1 MALRADDEEAAEFR
15 HALTELDIRTAACHV
30 RRDRHG
36 ALLAGARD
44 DLCFLLV
51 ELGVEHVVRD
61 AILPEDG
68 AEFLRLRDGGRADE
82 DRLPLRVQRGDG
94 TAYGLV
100 LRALRLEDEVRV
112 ILADDRLV
120 RRHDDNRQ
128 VVDLEEL
135 VLLRLG
141 RARHACELVVHAEVV
156 LEGDGRERLALALDL
171 HALLCLDGLMQA
183 VRVAAAFHEAAR
195 ELIDDDDLAVAH
207 DVVAVAL
214 HQRLGAQGSRKAVR
228 ELDVL
233 RCVEVVDAEDLLD
246 LRNGV
251 VGRRDRLLLLVDRV
265 VDAFLEARDGLGH
278 DGIHVRRFGARARD
292 DERRA
297 RLIDEDGVDLI
308 DDGIVELALDHLLRI
323 DDHVV
328 AQVVEAELVVRAEGD
343 IAAVRELALREVHVV
358 HDEADRQSEVA
369 VEAAHVLAVAA
380 GQVVVDRDHVDTLA
394 RQGVEVD
401 RQRRDERLA
410 FARAHLCDPA
420 LMQAHAADELHIEMA
435 HAEHAARALADD
447 SKGFGQDIVKRLTIR
462 EALTELV
469 RVSRQLV
476 VCQSLHLRLQRI
488 DLLDHL
494 AIAGNLFIVIVT

>member
-15 HALTELDIRTAACHV
+15 HTLAELDIRTAACHV

-36 ALLAGARD
+36 ALLAGACN
-44 DLCFLLV
+44 DLGFLLV
-51 ELGVEHVVRD
+51 EFRVEHVVRD
-61 AILPEDG
+61 AVLLEDG
-68 AEFLRLRDGGRADE
+68 AELFRLRDRRRADE

-94 TAYGLV
+94 ASYSFV

-112 ILADDRLV
+112 VLADDRLV
-120 RRHDDNRQ
+120 RRHDDDRQ
-128 VVDLEEL
+128 IVDLEEL
-135 VLLRLG
+135 VFLRLS
-141 RARHACELVVHAEVV
+141 RARHAAELVVHAEVV
-156 LEGDGRERLALALDL
+156 LECDRRERLALALDL
-171 HALLCLDGLMQA
+171 HTFLRLNGLVQA
-183 VRVAAAFHEAAR
+183 VRVAAALHEAAR
-195 ELIDDDDLAVAH
+195 EFIDDDDLAVAH

-214 HQRLGAQGSRKAVR
+214 HQGLGAQRCREAMR

-233 RCVEVVDAEDLLD
+233 RRVEVVDAEDLLD
-246 LRNGV
+246 LRDRV
-251 VGRRDRLLLLVDRV
+251 IGRRDRLLLLVDRV
-265 VDAFLEARDGLGH
+265 VDAFLEAGDSLGH
-278 DGIHVRRFGARARD
+278 DGIHVRRLGARARD
-292 DERRA
+292 NERRA
-297 RLIDEDGVDLI
+297 RLVDEDRVDLI
-308 DDGIVELALDHLLRI
+308 DDGVVELALDHLLRV

-380 GQVVVDRDHVDTLA
+380 GQVVIDRDHVDTLA

-410 FARAHLCDPA
+410 FARAHLSDLA
-420 LMQAHAADELHIEMA
+420 LVQAHAADELNVEVA
-435 HAEHAARALADD
+435 HAEHAARTLADD
-447 SKGFGQDIVKRLTIR
+447 SKSFGQDIVKRLTIR

-469 RVSRQLV
+469 GVSRQLV
-476 VCQSLHLRLQRI
+476 IRESLHLRLQCI